1 MQHQHNKIL
10 ASLLQ
15 EHHAIHVV
23 EIKPDFK
30 REKPVYRG
38 RHFLSRIPIC
48 RLIGGGG
55 RGGGSKQVY
64 IIHMYMVIHVDTC
77 F

>member
-30 REKPVYRG
+30 REKPVYSG
-38 RHFLSRIPIC
+38 KHFLSRIPIC
-48 RLIGGGG
+48 RLMGGGG
-55 RGGGSKQVY
+55 GWQQTGIY
-64 IIHMYMVIHVDTC
+64 YTHVHGNTC
-77 F
+77 